1 MKRLNDFLEKRL
13 LPIATKLGSNRI
25 LGIIRDAMCANLAL
39 LIIGSI
45 AILLANIP
53 NETIAK
59 LLEPASP
66 LFNGI
71 FSVTTGL
78 MGLATAVGVAY
89 YGSHEFKLTTYS
101 TIAVVLASFLVTQ
114 IHADGTL
121 NSAGLGAEG
130 LIAAILVGFFCLYI
144 IAFCQKHNI
153 VIKLPNG
160 VPPAVANSF
169 SSLIPGIITISSLG
183 IINIVLGFNINSAMS
198 SLFSPLSSI
207 LNTLPGYM
215 LYHMLCG
222 AVFFCGI
229 HNNVITGVLLPFML
243 VNGAANEAALAAG
256 NTAQFVAVQSTDAI
270 IMMGGTGAT
279 LGMVFLMTFI
289 AKSQYFKSLGKV
301 SLIPSIF
308 NINEPVIFGTPI
320 CFNPIFF
327 IPFVLVPG
335 IIAGLTF
342 ALMSSGIIGM
352 PVVANLPWSTPFFL
366 AGFLIC
372 GGNILG
378 TIWPIAVILISL
390 ILYLPFFKIADRIEY
405 QKELQSNNQLETQN
419 E

>member
-1 MKRLNDFLEKRL
+1 MKKLNDFLEKRL

-45 AILLANIP
+45 SILLANIP
-53 NETIAK
+53 NDTISQ
-59 LLEPASP
+59 LLEPAAP

-71 FSVTTGL
+71 FNVTTGL
-78 MGLATAVGVAY
+78 MGLATAVGIAY

-114 IHADGTL
+114 IQTDGTL
-121 NSAGLGAEG
+121 NPAGLGAEG
-130 LIAAILVGFFCLYI
+130 LITAILVGFFCLYI
-144 IAFCQKHNI
+144 INFCQKHNI
-153 VIKLPNG
+153 VIKLPDG

-169 SSLIPGIITISSLG
+169 SSLIPGIITISFLG
-183 IINIVLGFNINSAMS
+183 IINLVLGFNINSSMS

-243 VNGAANEAALAAG
+243 VNGAANEAALALG
-256 NTAQFVAVQSTDAI
+256 NPAQFVAVQSTDAI
-270 IMMGGTGAT
+270 VMMGGTGAT

-301 SLIPSIF
+301 SLIPAIF

-327 IPFVLVPG
+327 IPFVIVPG

-352 PVVANLPWSTPFFL
+352 PVIANLPWSTPFFI

-372 GGNILG
+372 GGNVLG
-378 TIWPIAVILISL
+378 TIWPFIVILISL
-390 ILYLPFFKIADRIEY
+390 ILYLPFFKIADKMEY
-405 QKELQSNNQLETQN
+405 KKELHSNNQ
-419 E
+419 